1 MTITEGLAKYLLA
14 IYLLKTDATEFG
26 SSAVAKGE
34 LRKVSV
40 SSATQDMFTERL
52 IDK

>member
-1 MTITEGLAKYLLA
+1 MTTTEGLAKYLLA

-26 SSAVAKGE
+26 SSAVAKGG
-34 LRKVSV
+34 LRKVSA